1 MAALVRTV
9 SSIADRIRRRCDQE
23 NSTFVSN
30 SELYEEI
37 NASYAHLVDEVHD
50 AADTEGLLTSADAVT
65 TPGTDVYSV
74 NGVYTD
80 PDTTDQPDVYRVAG
94 VDVEFDGR
102 WRAIGRWRFTDRNE
116 LVEAQGWSGPGDTF
130 YRIHNHDRVTGALQ
144 LRFFPTPQGAYNLR
158 VWYLPIAPELASG
171 HNVVA
176 LNGWDDFIVN
186 DVCAK
191 VLEKGRLDQAPLL
204 QRRERALRRVIWA
217 AANLDDSG
225 VEGIREVVDWGTG
238 GGRPPGEENSNY

>member
-30 SELYEEI
+30 TELYEEI
-37 NASYAHLVDEVHD
+37 NASYAELVDEIHD
-50 AADTEGLLTSADAVT
+50 AAAIAGLLSYADATT
-65 TPGTDVYSV
+65 TPGTEEYAV

-80 PDTTDQPDVYRVAG
+80 PSATDQPDVYRIAG
-94 VDVEFDGR
+94 VDVRFDGS
-102 WRAIGRWRFTDRNE
+102 WRSIGRMEFTDRNR
-116 LVEAQGWSGPGDTF
+116 LVDATGWSGPGDTF
-130 YRIHNHDRVTGALQ
+130 YAIVGHDRVSGVLN
-144 LRFFPTPQGAYNLR
+144 LRFFPIPQGAYDIR
-158 VWYLPIAPELASG
+158 VWYLPIAPELAAG

-191 VLEKGRLDQAPLL
+191 VLEKEEGAAGAFV

-217 AANLDDSG
+217 ASNLDDSG

-238 GGRPPGEENSNY
+238 HPMSEEHSDY